1 MEGSEAGTM
10 AEILATKTS
19 LQVGELAGTFEAVRA
34 EALFVSPLQPS
45 GSPSPDQIRRAVAT
59 TLQRLGVRGCAAQV
73 AGEFGDHPD
82 TAAARMS
89 WALATINTV
98 YPAPSMPPTY
108 GLRSLAFA
116 S

>member
-1 MEGSEAGTM
+1 M
-10 AEILATKTS
+10 AEILAAKTP
-19 LQVGELAGTFEAVRA
+19 LPEHEPAGTLEAARA
-34 EALFVSPLQPS
+34 GALFLSVLQPS
-45 GSPSPDQIRRAVAT
+45 GSPAPDQIRRTVTT

-89 WALATINTV
+89 WALAAVDTA
-98 YPAPSMPPTY
+98 YPAPPMTRAPGPWP
-108 GLRSLAFA
+108 LAFA